1 MAQVVLPLDQL
12 DDLEPGDE
20 VDGEENRCIVCKR
33 GRFTGRSVSE
43 PDASL
48 KWAFSLGR
56 GNICNECYRPW
67 RLRVQKTVNVSGLP
81 EHISDPDNHAAL
93 LLDVLAYATFR
104 KEGCQR
110 VNATMLTERCKLI
123 KFVLMQMG
131 LPSGPWRV
139 ETLERYD
146 RVPKDSSQFCTV
158 FVDGKERL
166 GVFVPVEPN
175 DARKSCPRREH
186 KLPVYLGHSVL
197 RTDVP
202 WEQELLMRGD
212 TKLSR
217 PPTKSKTCHA
227 EVVKVG
233 ERVMCPKWKRSGEDK
248 KVIEN
253 TWTEELFLG
262 HRKSNFQE
270 LNGAKDSV
278 VKARTIDEV
287 LKKKRKIV

>member
-1 MAQVVLPLDQL
+1 MAQVVLPLDEL
-12 DDLEPGDE
+12 DDFGPGDE
-20 VDGEENRCIVCKR
+20 SDGEENRCIVCKR
-33 GRFTGRSVSE
+33 GRFTGRSGSE

-48 KWAFSLGR
+48 KWAFTLGR

-81 EHISDPDNHAAL
+81 EHISDPDKHAAL

-104 KEGCQR
+104 KEGCLR
-110 VNATMLTERCKLI
+110 VNAAMLTDRCDLI
-123 KFVLMQMG
+123 KFVLTQMG

-175 DARKSCPRREH
+175 NDRKSYPRWEH

-197 RTDVP
+197 HTDVQ
-202 WEQELLMRGD
+202 WGQELLMGGD
-212 TKLSR
+212 TKPASSSV
-217 PPTKSKTCHA
+217 P
-227 EVVKVG
+227 G
-233 ERVMCPKWKRSGEDK
+233 EHKP
-248 KVIEN
+248 
-253 TWTEELFLG
+253 FLPCCCG
-262 HRKSNFQE
+262 W
-270 LNGAKDSV
+270 
-278 VKARTIDEV
+278 
-287 LKKKRKIV
+287 

>member
-1 MAQVVLPLDQL
+1 M
-12 DDLEPGDE
+12 
-20 VDGEENRCIVCKR
+20 
-33 GRFTGRSVSE
+33 
-43 PDASL
+43 
-48 KWAFSLGR
+48 
-56 GNICNECYRPW
+56 
-67 RLRVQKTVNVSGLP
+67 
-81 EHISDPDNHAAL
+81 
-93 LLDVLAYATFR
+93 
-104 KEGCQR
+104 
-110 VNATMLTERCKLI
+110 NATMLTERCDLI

-146 RVPKDSSQFCTV
+146 GVPKDSSQFCTV
-158 FVDGKERL
+158 FVDGEERL
-166 GVFVPVEPN
+166 GVFAPVKPN
-175 DARKSCPRREH
+175 DEKKSYPRRAD

-233 ERVMCPKWKRSGEDK
+233 ETVMCPKWKRSGEDK